1 MLLSRNCF
9 TYAQSKERNEMSASD
24 CCLLEEVQRGERKRE
39 REREAHRIRKHF
51 YYYLFVASLFS
62 LTQSLTGHTSGVV
75 CSSGI
80 GWVRSA
86 MQAMLQLSPF
96 PVLSFAFCHRNR
108 SCHQLIII
116 IISNE

>member
-39 REREAHRIRKHF
+39 REHIELGSIF
-51 YYYLFVASLFS
+51 IIIFLWLLFS
-62 LTQSLTGHTSGVV
+62 LSLTHSLVTPVV
-75 CSSGI
+75 WCVVVELAGF
-80 GWVRSA
+80 VRSA
-86 MQAMLQLSPF
+86 MQVMLQLCPF

>member
-39 REREAHRIRKHF
+39 REHIELGSIF
-51 YYYLFVASLFS
+51 IIIFLWLLFS
-62 LTQSLTGHTSGVV
+62 LSLTHSLTGHTSGVV

-80 GWVRSA
+80 GWVRSKCNA
-86 MQAMLQLSPF
+86 SYAATVPFSCFIFCFLPPQQVLSPINYYYY
-96 PVLSFAFCHRNR
+96 LK
-108 SCHQLIII
+108 
-116 IISNE
+116 